1 MIFFS
6 ITMEFRVYDK
16 ANWDFMSTFLSS
28 KLPIFK
34 DQISNLICFGNLHTI
49 DIINNV
55 VIIIPDIIIDIFKH
69 VPENAININPFHPN
83 VSFLYPLKMS
93 QNFWFSRVFG
103 RYRKD
108 VKRVNKFTIPYNIQ
122 LLMQKN
128 NKNWTSFQKI
138 RNLFIKLALNSTPK
152 QIKKELKS
160 SEWGLWK

>member
-1 MIFFS
+1 
-6 ITMEFRVYDK
+6 MEFRVYDK

-34 DQISNLICFGNLHTI
+34 DQISNLIYFGNLHTI

-69 VPENAININPFHPN
+69 VPENTININPFPPN

-93 QNFWFSRVFG
+93 ENFWFSRVFG
-103 RYRKD
+103 RYRKG

-122 LLMQKN
+122 LFMQK
-128 NKNWTSFQKI
+128 KTKI
-138 RNLFIKLALNSTPK
+138 EQAFKKLE
-152 QIKKELKS
+152 IFS
-160 SEWGLWK
+160 SN

>member
-34 DQISNLICFGNLHTI
+34 DQISNLIYFGNLHTI
-49 DIINNV
+49 DIINNA
-55 VIIIPDIIIDIFKH
+55 VIIIPDIIID
-69 VPENAININPFHPN
+69 INPFHPN

-93 QNFWFSRVFG
+93 ENFWFSRVFG

-128 NKNWTSFQKI
+128 NKN
-138 RNLFIKLALNSTPK
+138 
-152 QIKKELKS
+152 
-160 SEWGLWK
+160 

>member
-34 DQISNLICFGNLHTI
+34 DQISNLIYFGNLHTI

-69 VPENAININPFHPN
+69 VPENTININPFPPN

-93 QNFWFSRVFG
+93 ENFWFSRVFG
-103 RYRKD
+103 RYRKG

-122 LLMQKN
+122 LFMQK
-128 NKNWTSFQKI
+128 KTKI
-138 RNLFIKLALNSTPK
+138 EQAFKKLE
-152 QIKKELKS
+152 IFS
-160 SEWGLWK
+160 SN

>member
-1 MIFFS
+1 
-6 ITMEFRVYDK
+6 MEFRVYDK

-34 DQISNLICFGNLHTI
+34 DQISNLIYFGNLHTI
-49 DIINNV
+49 DIINNA

-93 QNFWFSRVFG
+93 ENFWFSRVFG

-108 VKRVNKFTIPYNIQ
+108 VKRVNKFTIPLTFNF
-122 LLMQKN
+122 LCK
-128 NKNWTSFQKI
+128 KTTKI
-138 RNLFIKLALNSTPK
+138 EQAFKKLE
-152 QIKKELKS
+152 IFS
-160 SEWGLWK
+160 SN